1 MRSNAL
7 LSGGAGTTVKCGATH
22 ERKQANK
29 PYTSQVAESH
39 VDALINARHKRTKKM
54 QWTREGA
61 HHVLQIRALMA
72 SDEWESKGQ
81 GAVLSALGAVA

>member
-1 MRSNAL
+1 MIASMSSCSLSKDDSRL
-7 LSGGAGTTVKCGATH
+7 LKVEIHAGLS
-22 ERKQANK
+22 E
-29 PYTSQVAESH
+29 AE
-39 VDALINARHKRTKKM
+39 

-81 GAVLSALGAVA
+81 YIVLLDL

>member
-1 MRSNAL
+1 MEDP
-7 LSGGAGTTVKCGATH
+7 GMQH
-22 ERKQANK
+22 E
-29 PYTSQVAESH
+29 P
-39 VDALINARHKRTKKM
+39 RTKKR

-81 GAVLSALGAVA
+81 YKVLLAL